1 MLQDP
6 LTLYKLIV
14 LYMLNRV
21 TFPLTAAQVSDFILG
36 KEYTNF
42 LTLQQ
47 VINELTDAGMIATQ
61 SIRNRTHLSITAE
74 GKETLNFFENRIGDT
89 IKQEID
95 SYFQENDNNESLKAE
110 NQPASTSNKNMDI
123 KQLQDIG
130 ILTADEVKAANAETI
145 ALDKLKKMKSDSEAK
160 SEELEATKKKLT
172 DKEGE
177 LTKCQ
182 KELDGYKDEIKA
194 ARDNTEAQAKAKV
207 EEAVKAG
214 KIGPKDESAQAFW
227 QKALEDDFV
236 TASKQI
242 DAMGANPALSTEKV
256 AGGKTVTEKKEDEE
270 ESGFDR
276 LTAAFNEE
284 LKND

>member
-95 SYFQENDNNESLKAE
+95 SYFRK
-110 NQPASTSNKNMDI
+110 TS
-123 KQLQDIG
+123 
-130 ILTADEVKAANAETI
+130 
-145 ALDKLKKMKSDSEAK
+145 SPC
-160 SEELEATKKKLT
+160 ATKSLCW
-172 DKEGE
+172 G
-177 LTKCQ
+177 
-182 KELDGYKDEIKA
+182 IIINPPPV
-194 ARDNTEAQAKAKV
+194 NT
-207 EEAVKAG
+207 
-214 KIGPKDESAQAFW
+214 
-227 QKALEDDFV
+227 
-236 TASKQI
+236 
-242 DAMGANPALSTEKV
+242 
-256 AGGKTVTEKKEDEE
+256 
-270 ESGFDR
+270 R
-276 LTAAFNEE
+276 LTW
-284 LKND
+284 